1 MKRLIGCAALTL
13 AAGLA
18 GPAVADEPE
27 VHFTV
32 EVTSV
37 SSYVWRGDR
46 LSSDGMRPLL
56 QPYAEVAISSVGPGS
71 LTFGLWSSSALA
83 EDSVAQELDPY
94 VSYTVPAGP
103 LALKAGY
110 AVYILPEADVVD
122 SMHEFSLQATTEWEF
137 PVKLYLGAAVDPIRT
152 EGWYGF
158 GGATLAFA
166 AGPVNFSTALNVG
179 GSDYAA
185 VATSLQDVTLSS
197 RASYGLGDSGM
208 YVAASAAAA
217 YSGRAEE
224 LYPYAGLSFGISR

>member
-1 MKRLIGCAALTL
+1 MKHSFGLAALTL
-13 AAGLA
+13 SLGFAA
-18 GPAVADEPE
+18 PAAAEEPE

-56 QPYAEVAISSVGPGS
+56 QPYAEVAISAVGPGS
-71 LTFGLWSSSALA
+71 LTVGLWSSSALA
-83 EDSVAQELDPY
+83 EASVAQELDPY

-103 LALKAGY
+103 LALEAGY
-110 AVYILPEADVVD
+110 AVYLLPEAEVVD
-122 SMHEFSLQATTEWEF
+122 SMHELSLQATTEWAF
-137 PVKLYLGAAVDPIRT
+137 PVQLFLGVAVDPIRT

-158 GGATLAFA
+158 GGATFAFA
-166 AGPVNFSTALNVG
+166 AGTVEFSTTLNLG

-185 VATSLQDVTLSS
+185 VATSLQDITLSS
-197 RASYGLGDSGM
+197 RASYGFGDSGL

-224 LYPYAGLSFGISR
+224 LYPYAGLSVGISR